1 MKQTEITAYFEDL
14 ATRFKAIQHDPNGIK
29 HFAIIDSDEISA
41 EIKRD
46 LDFNSWCML
55 LEEAAPVIKSN
66 DAKAFH
72 QYYTFRFTICKDV
85 SRQNATEKREI
96 KEESL
101 ELSKAIFAYIIEN
114 HKASRLWNATDFALK
129 NIKFEASF
137 EAYENILNENILGY
151 DCLITVSSDFN
162 TKLYN
167 NQTLWN

>member
-1 MKQTEITAYFEDL
+1 
-14 ATRFKAIQHDPNGIK
+14 
-29 HFAIIDSDEISA
+29 
-41 EIKRD
+41 
-46 LDFNSWCML
+46 ML

-66 DAKAFH
+66 DSKAFH

-101 ELSKAIFAYIIEN
+101 ELSKTIFAYIIEN
-114 HKASRLWNATDFALK
+114 YKTSRMWSGVDFVLQ
-129 NIKFEASF
+129 NIKFEATF

-151 DCLITVSSDFN
+151 DCLITVSSFFN

-167 NQTLWN
+167 NPTLWN